1 MDKISILIINKLV
14 LVREGL
20 RELLSSEPDL
30 EVEAI
35 SPSDDVLDTIENKSP
50 DIVLIDID
58 YPTLTGLEMSRR
70 IKHSYP
76 SSRII
81 VITPNFDNE
90 ELFET
95 IKTGAVAYVD
105 QKSNKKDLLN
115 TVKQAIRGEY
125 PINDSLL
132 NKPKVAERV
141 LKQFQDMVGM
151 GRNMDTVTAPLTNKE
166 TQVLKQITNGNSNKQ
181 IAQLMGTS
189 EQTIKNQI
197 SSILRKLNAND
208 RTHAVVLAVRRG
220 LITFDNTPPPSP
232 PEVRQ

>member
-1 MDKISILIINKLV
+1 MDKTVVLIVNKQI
-14 LVREGL
+14 LVRDGL
-20 RELLSSEPDL
+20 CHLLSSDPDL
-30 EVEAI
+30 EVLGM
-35 SPSDDVLDTIENKSP
+35 SPAENVLDTIEEKDP
-50 DIVLIDID
+50 DVLLIDID
-58 YPTLTGLEMSRR
+58 YPTLSGLELSRK

-76 SSRII
+76 SCRMI
-81 VITPNFDNE
+81 VISPNFDNE

-95 IKTGAVAYVD
+95 IKTGAVAYID
-105 QKSNKKDLLN
+105 QKLSKQELI
-115 TVKQAIRGEY
+115 TTIKQACHGEY
-125 PINDSLL
+125 PINESLL

-141 LKQFQDMVGM
+141 LKQFQDMVGI
-151 GRNMDTVTAPLTNKE
+151 GKNMDAVTAPLTNKE

-220 LITFDNTPPPSP
+220 LITFDETSP
-232 PEVRQ
+232 I

>member
-1 MDKISILIINKLV
+1 MDKTVVLIVNKQI
-14 LVREGL
+14 LVRDGL
-20 RELLSSEPDL
+20 CQLLSSETSF
-30 EVEAI
+30 EVI
-35 SPSDDVLDTIENKSP
+35 GMSPTENILDTIEEKDP
-50 DIVLIDID
+50 DVLLIDID
-58 YPTLTGLEMSRR
+58 YPTLSGLELSRK

-76 SSRII
+76 SCRMI
-81 VITPNFDNE
+81 VISPNFDNE

-95 IKTGAVAYVD
+95 IKTGAVAYID
-105 QKSNKKDLLN
+105 QKLSKQELIN
-115 TVKQAIRGEY
+115 TIKQACHGEY
-125 PINDSLL
+125 PINESLL

-141 LKQFQDMVGM
+141 LKQFQDMVGI
-151 GRNMDTVTAPLTNKE
+151 GKNMDAVTAPLTNKE

-220 LITFDNTPPPSP
+220 LISFDETSP
-232 PEVRQ
+232 L

>member
-1 MDKISILIINKLV
+1 M
-14 LVREGL
+14 VRDGL
-20 RELLSSEPDL
+20 RELLSSESEL
-30 EVEAI
+30 EVTGL
-35 SPSDDVLDTIENKSP
+35 SPSDDFLDYIENKSP
-50 DIVLIDID
+50 DIVLVDID
-58 YPTLTGLEMSRR
+58 YPTLFGLELSRK

-81 VITPNFDNE
+81 VISPNFDNE

-95 IKTGAVAYVD
+95 IKTGAVAYID
-105 QKSNKKDLLN
+105 QKNSKKELVN
-115 TVKQAIRGEY
+115 TIKQAFTGEY

-151 GRNMDTVTAPLTNKE
+151 GKNMDAITAPLTNKE

-220 LITFDNTPPPSP
+220 LISFDNTPPPP
-232 PEVRQ
+232 PAAETR

>member
-1 MDKISILIINKLV
+1 MNKTSVLIINKQV
-14 LVREGL
+14 LVRDGL
-20 RELLSSEPDL
+20 RELLLSEPGL
-30 EVEAI
+30 EVSAI
-35 SPSDDVLDTIENKSP
+35 SPSDNVLDTIEDRSP
-50 DIVLIDID
+50 DVLLIDIE
-58 YPTLTGLEMSRR
+58 YPTLLGLELSRK

-76 SSRII
+76 SCRMI

-95 IKTGAVAYVD
+95 IKTGAVAYID
-105 QKSNKKDLLN
+105 QKYSKQELIN
-115 TVKQAIRGEY
+115 TIKQACSGEY

-141 LKQFQDMVGM
+141 LKQFQDMVGI
-151 GRNMDTVTAPLTNKE
+151 GKNMDTVTAPLTNKE

-220 LITFDNTPPPSP
+220 LITFDNPPPP
-232 PEVRQ
+232 PK

>member
-1 MDKISILIINKLV
+1 MV
-14 LVREGL
+14 
-20 RELLSSEPDL
+20 
-30 EVEAI
+30 
-35 SPSDDVLDTIENKSP
+35 
-50 DIVLIDID
+50 DID
-58 YPTLTGLEMSRR
+58 YPTLAGLELSRK

-76 SSRII
+76 SIKMI
-81 VITPNFDNE
+81 VITPNLDNE

-95 IKTGAVAYVD
+95 IKTGAVAYID
-105 QKSNKKDLLN
+105 QKTSKKELV
-115 TVKQAIRGEY
+115 TMIKQANAGEY

-132 NKPKVAERV
+132 TKPKVAERV

-151 GRNMDTVTAPLTNKE
+151 GKNMDTFTAPLTNKE

-181 IAQLMGTS
+181 IAQIMGTS

-220 LITFDNTPPPSP
+220 LISFDNYP
-232 PEVRQ
+232 PETK